1 MTQRTKKI
9 ISLSALVLLVGFI
22 FLLTPQPVSAGDFV
36 ADLAQGMFGKLMNAF
51 RTFTASVVDLVAY
64 ITAFLI
70 TFAAHLINLMIG
82 MSTTII
88 ESPLVKTGFGIT
100 LQIAN
105 MGFVVAIIVLA
116 FVTIFRLQGYETKK
130 IFRNLILAAILVNFS
145 FTIAGLVMD
154 GSHVFAKFFLTAMM
168 GDTPNVEN
176 ITANLAHS
184 LNLQLLNTAKP
195 SVDALENAAGASQSF
210 FLMLSSLALTIIYNS
225 AIVITFFTIAGMM
238 FVRYVIISL
247 LLILMPAAWVC
258 WIFPALSGNWKKWW
272 DTFLRWNIFLPV
284 MLFFLYLAL
293 RTSEEI
299 GASMAGASGYS
310 TAKAAA
316 GFSIFDATILTAI
329 TQGIVQ
335 IGLIF
340 GGMMAANSLGI
351 AGAGFMYNTTKSFA
365 GWATGA
371 GYLQGRWQRGFG
383 GGGSAAGKGPGGGP
397 GGVGGGTPGMFSGTT
412 SWINRKLGGVASA
425 VGLHG
430 AAARF
435 YASADAPNIARRN
448 AIAERAKEINKQYSG
463 KGEDG
468 KKALTSL
475 LKSTGGNNIERA
487 ARAQVAV
494 DAKMIDDLD
503 PKKRSEYLQAAGKMG
518 VGKEILKKR
527 LDLASELDTN
537 VAQATK
543 DWTVKDLSAQDPK
556 SFENSN
562 VVANLNP
569 ELIEKIVGGK
579 GFNRAQRESFAVGLA
594 SLNAKEPEH
603 ENNKHALSPIMRGI
617 IKDLSSK
624 IEKMKPEE
632 RTMRHQTMLDLH
644 SGIKAKDTRDTVAA
658 KFSAEE
664 SEEAAAQKKWVEEQN
679 RRTSE
684 KREGGKRE
692 SAGPQQGG
700 LAVGEQQKTYQ
711 TPQTAGGSSEKIKLK
726 RQRPQN
732 RVADDKGNP
741 ATT

>member
-258 WIFPALSGNWKKWW
+258 WIFPALSSNWKKWW

-293 RTSEEI
+293 VTSKEI
-299 GASMAGASGYS
+299 GDSMAGASGYS

-340 GGMMAANSLGI
+340 GGLMAANSLGI
-351 AGAGFMYNTTKSFA
+351 AGSGFIYNTTKSFA

-383 GGGSAAGKGPGGGP
+383 GGGGGGGKGPGGP
-397 GGVGGGTPGMFSGTT
+397 GGGGGGGAPGIFSGAT
-412 SWINRKLGGVASA
+412 SRMNRLLA
-425 VGLHG
+425 G
-430 AAARF
+430 AASYVGAHGTAARL
-435 YASADAPNIARRN
+435 YNAAEAPNVARRN
-448 AIAERAKEINKQYSG
+448 AVTERAKEINSYSKESKMETL
-463 KGEDG
+463 KGV
-468 KKALTSL
+468 AFS
-475 LKSTGGNNIERA
+475 STERA
-487 ARAQVAV
+487 ARAMVAV

-503 PKKRSEYLQAAGKMG
+503 PKKRGEYLQAAKTMG
-518 VGKEILKKR
+518 VSKEIIKKR
-527 LDLASELDTN
+527 LDLASELGTN

-579 GFNRAQRESFAVGLA
+579 GFNRSQRESFAAGLA
-594 SLNAKEPEH
+594 SLKFKDKEH
-603 ENNKHALSPIMRGI
+603 ENNKYALSPIMRGI
-617 IKDLSSK
+617 VKDLSGK
-624 IEKMKPEE
+624 IEKLKPEE
-632 RTMRHQTMLDLH
+632 RTLRHEAMLNLH
-644 SGIKAKDTRDTVAA
+644 
-658 KFSAEE
+658 KFVTTT
-664 SEEAAAQKKWVEEQN
+664 EAAELAQKKKDEE
-679 RRTSE
+679 E
-684 KREGGKRE
+684 KRAASEERVREGRGTSPEPRR
-692 SAGPQQGG
+692 GG
-700 LAVGEQQKTYQ
+700 LAVGEQQKTYKA
-711 TPQTAGGSSEKIKLK
+711 PQTAGGPSEKIQLK

-732 RVADDKGNP
+732 RVVDDKGNP
-741 ATT
+741 AVT